1 MSRQCPTCR
10 HGPNPTWRAFPD
22 GAGPGCKR
30 MVRID
35 EVYSELSDKR
45 KEAAV
50 DLSEAIVAF
59 LHAAWSAEYPDEVDD
74 ACRGWQMN
82 EQKDRRQS
90 RSDRDRNWRGYAVR

>member
-35 EVYSELSDKR
+35 EVYS
-45 KEAAV
+45 
-50 DLSEAIVAF
+50 
-59 LHAAWSAEYPDEVDD
+59 AWSAEYPDEVDD